1 MRDSGLLLFVSL
13 FPTPPTTRS
22 QTCAYVTRVAV
33 NVPGVTSMG
42 YEVREGHTKKRALK
56 HIHVKNNVC
65 VCVCVYI
72 YVTK

>member
-33 NVPGVTSMG
+33 NVPSVRSMG
-42 YEVREGHTKKRALK
+42 HEVREGHMKKRAVRYK
-56 HIHVKNNVC
+56 HVKISK
-65 VCVCVYI
+65 YI
-72 YVTK
+72 YI